1 MSALLLLFL
10 EKFKFRPQTCKKYA
24 SKQKWFR
31 ISFCTKMSV
40 TAYIYSQPPHR
51 WSYEARKI
59 DVVEWLKYF
68 YQTQKGTS
76 NNTYKTENKT
86 RNEKEKQKN

>member
-24 SKQKWFR
+24 SKQKKLKTKVVQNFILYKNVGER
-31 ISFCTKMSV
+31 IYLF
-40 TAYIYSQPPHR
+40 PPPTPQ
-51 WSYEARKI
+51 WSYGARKI

-68 YQTQKGTS
+68 Y
-76 NNTYKTENKT
+76 
-86 RNEKEKQKN
+86 

>member
-24 SKQKWFR
+24 SKQKKLKTKVVQNFILYKNVRER
-31 ISFCTKMSV
+31 IYLF
-40 TAYIYSQPPHR
+40 PPS
-51 WSYEARKI
+51 WSYGARKI

-68 YQTQKGTS
+68 YETQTGMS
-76 NNTYKTENKT
+76 NNAYKTENKT
-86 RNEKEKQKN
+86 KHTS